1 MASAPQLE
9 AARPRSAR
17 ARGGRAVHA
26 EGRGN
31 SAPPGRQGFHVKR
44 MPFVQLKPE
53 LQGLMLGSRYQ
64 SW

>member
-17 ARGGRAVHA
+17 ARGGRAVH
-26 EGRGN
+26 GN